1 MAISRGYATTV
12 AAVPKTVRQIEKILR
27 AHGWT
32 CERTVGSHR
41 QWTHPDN
48 PYVVT
53 VPGPPG
59 TEVSVGTLSSIRR
72 TTGISEL
79 R

>member
-1 MAISRGYATTV
+1 MA
-12 AAVPKTVRQIEKILR
+12 KTVRQIEKILR

-32 CERTVGSHR
+32 CERVVGSHR

-48 PYVVT
+48 PCVVT
-53 VPGPPG
+53 VPGTPG
-59 TEVSVGTLSSIRR
+59 TEVPVGTLASIRR
-72 TTGISEL
+72 TTGIGQL